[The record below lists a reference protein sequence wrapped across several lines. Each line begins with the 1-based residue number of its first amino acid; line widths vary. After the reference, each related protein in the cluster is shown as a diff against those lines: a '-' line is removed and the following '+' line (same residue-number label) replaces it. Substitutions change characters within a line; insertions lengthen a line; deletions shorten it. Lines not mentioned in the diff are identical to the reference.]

1 MIPSPYEEIGN
12 SVQFLLQILEHP
24 ETIDIM
30 TASHVFLGKFLVTYN
45 FLLLFAPS
53 SQIFGLVFV
62 GRIQVIVAKYKTP

>member
-1 MIPSPYEEIGN
+1 MIPSPCEEIGN

-30 TASHVFLGKFLVTYN
+30 TASYIFLGKFLVTCN

-62 GRIQVIVAKYKTP
+62 ERIQVIVAKYKTP

>member
-1 MIPSPYEEIGN
+1 MIPSPYEEIEN

-30 TASHVFLGKFLVTYN
+30 TASYIFLGEFLVTCN
-45 FLLLFAPS
+45 FLLLFALS

-62 GRIQVIVAKYKTP
+62 ERIQVIVAKYKTP